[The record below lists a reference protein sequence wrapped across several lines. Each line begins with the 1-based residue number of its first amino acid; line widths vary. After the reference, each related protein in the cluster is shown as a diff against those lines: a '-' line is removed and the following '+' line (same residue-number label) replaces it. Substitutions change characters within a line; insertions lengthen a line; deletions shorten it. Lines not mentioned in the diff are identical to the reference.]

1 MKLIKY
7 KHNEIEI
14 VWFWVSDND
23 VALSPQFETKEKAY
37 EWYYMHERWLEH
49 PDIKEEEEWTKE

>member
-7 KHNEIEI
+7 KHNEIEV
-14 VWFWVSDND
+14 VWFWVTDQD
-23 VALSPQFETKEKAY
+23 VTVSQQYPTKEMAY

-49 PDIKEEEEWTKE
+49 PEIKEEEEWTKK